1 MFAESSLT
9 AVDPEVVALAER
21 AAEFGCKAANS
32 GPVVVSIV
40 FGPGIETS
48 GEISSSGM
56 PLIAESTLCWSY
68 HLGYVVPLGG
78 HHHHQE
84 DLINSLIYFST
95 LKSLFIY
102 YLNPNPCTTR

>member
-48 GEISSSGM
+48 GEISSSGVL

-68 HLGYVVPLGG
+68 HFWVQIATTSVLSQCLVPL
-78 HHHHQE
+78 
-84 DLINSLIYFST
+84 T
-95 LKSLFIY
+95 V
-102 YLNPNPCTTR
+102 P